1 MTLEADL
8 QIPGMVNSY
17 GQTFFHDF
25 KYLSDS
31 RHRWREPV
39 EDIIRGGE
47 YDRLH
52 ILTHAFWY
60 HEEDQDITESVGD
73 FIRSANAERY
83 AQMLE
88 NITDLPLIIERKDI

>member
-1 MTLEADL
+1 ME
-8 QIPGMVNSY
+8 
-17 GQTFFHDF
+17 
-25 KYLSDS
+25 
-31 RHRWREPV
+31 E
-39 EDIIRGGE
+39 IIRGGE

-60 HEEDQDITESVGD
+60 HEQEQDITESVGG

-88 NITDLPLIIERKDI
+88 NITDLPSIIARESI